1 MFATLSISFAAV
13 ATLLAA
19 IGLYGLLA
27 YTVARRT
34 REIGVRMALGAL
46 RRDVFR
52 LVLGDAFRYVALGL
66 LIGIGAAFALA
77 RLLESQLFGLQA
89 RDPWTFGAAAVVLAL
104 AALLASMLPA
114 RRAAGVEPMRALREE

>member
-1 MFATLSISFAAV
+1 MDANLPVEEVKTVAIVRDESIAVDRMFATLSISFAAV

-66 LIGIGAAFALA
+66 ALGVCRRENSRA
-77 RLLESQLFGLQA
+77 RA
-89 RDPWTFGAAAVVLAL
+89 RV
-104 AALLASMLPA
+104 
-114 RRAAGVEPMRALREE
+114 AG